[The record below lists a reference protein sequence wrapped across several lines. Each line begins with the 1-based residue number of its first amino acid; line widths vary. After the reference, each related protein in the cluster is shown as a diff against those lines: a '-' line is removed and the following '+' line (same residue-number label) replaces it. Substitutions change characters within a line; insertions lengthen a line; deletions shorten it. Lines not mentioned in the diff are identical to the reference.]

1 MLKRHLIMTLI
12 AGLLL
17 TTSGI
22 ARGGEKSAM
31 LRLVFEGGELSVAL
45 EDNAASR
52 DLLSMLPLT
61 LTFEDYNG
69 TEKIAYPP
77 RKLNLEDAPDSCD
90 PDQGSFAYYAPW
102 GNLAIFY
109 RDFRESRGLVPLGNI
124 VSGTEALSRMEGSFS
139 ARLEKVK

>member
-1 MLKRHLIMTLI
+1 MLKRNLIMTLI
-12 AGLLL
+12 AGFILS
-17 TTSGI
+17 TYGN
-22 ARGGEKSAM
+22 AQGGEEPTTI
-31 LRLVFEGGELSVAL
+31 RLVFEGGELAVAL

-139 ARLEKVK
+139 ARLEKVN